1 MRTPLAAGR
10 ATLALLIAAFA
21 LAGCMKVD
29 AALVVNTDDTVSGD
43 VVLAVDRRLATVTG
57 ESEDRLVATLGLDKG
72 KLPATAT
79 IQRYED
85 AGFVGVRV
93 SFAGTPL
100 AQFNGVSGRDAVT
113 LVRSGNEYA
122 FSGSVDLRT
131 VNLLDPGVRAFADQ
145 FSFRI
150 AVTFPGKV
158 TEHNGVLSGRT
169 VAWQPKAGE
178 LTTLQARAKI
188 PGPVPWVPLVA
199 GGVGLAAIGT
209 VVVVF
214 LLSRRRPSGH
224 PAEEPTLVEYR
235 HDML

>member
-1 MRTPLAAGR
+1 MRTPLAAAR
-10 ATLALLIAAFA
+10 ATLALLIAGLA

-29 AALVVNTDDTVSGD
+29 AALVVNSDDTVSGD
-43 VVLAVDRRLATVTG
+43 VVLAVDRRLANVTG
-57 ESEDRLVATLGLDKG
+57 QSEDRLVATLGLDKE

-79 IQRYED
+79 IERYED

-93 SFAGTPL
+93 SYAKTPL
-100 AQFNGVSGRDAVT
+100 AQFNGVSGRDAFT

-131 VNLLDPGVRAFADQ
+131 VNLLDPGIRAFADQ

-158 TEHNGVLSGRT
+158 TEHNGVLSGKT
-169 VAWQPKAGE
+169 VSWQPKAGE
-178 LTTLQARAKI
+178 IRTLQARAKVD
-188 PGPVPWVPLVA
+188 GPVPWVPLVA
-199 GGVGLAAIGT
+199 AGVGLAAVGT
-209 VVVVF
+209 VLVVF
-214 LLSRRRPSGH
+214 LLSRRNRPRRI
-224 PAEEPTLVEYR
+224 EEPTLVEYP